1 MKALHRGSKIALV
14 ASARKVTTEEIQFAV
29 EWITEKGFT
38 PVYDGRLFQS
48 DHIFAGDDESRASV
62 IQYYLDRDDI
72 DALWVA
78 RGGYGSIRIIDRLDF
93 SSFMHHPKYII
104 GFSDITVFHGQIQR
118 LGFESIHASMPYN
131 LINKTP
137 EALQSLY
144 DALTGQRLQYRIKAS
159 PLNRLGDVKGKI
171 VGGNLSVLYGMLGS
185 ASFPETKGKIL
196 FIEEVDEYIYHIDR
210 MMIALKRAGMLKQLK
225 GLVVGG
231 LTKINDNPDPF
242 GKTAE
247 EVILEA
253 VSDYDYP
260 VCFGFPTGHFDD
272 NRAII
277 INRTAHLSV
286 SNDCVIFDE

>member
-48 DHIFAGDDESRASV
+48 DHIFAGDDEARASV

-144 DALTGQRLQYRIKAS
+144 DALTGQRLQYRINAS

-231 LTKINDNPDPF
+231 LTKINDNPEPF

-260 VCFGFPTGHFDD
+260 VCFGFPAGHFDD

-277 INRTAHLSV
+277 INKTAHLSV

>member
-38 PVYDGRLFQS
+38 PVYDARLFQS
-48 DHIFAGDDESRASV
+48 DHIFAGDDEARASV

-144 DALTGQRLQYRIKAS
+144 DALTGQRLQYRINAS

-260 VCFGFPTGHFDD
+260 VCFGFPAGHFDD

-277 INRTAHLSV
+277 INKTAHLSV

>member
-48 DHIFAGDDESRASV
+48 DHIFAGDDEARASV

-144 DALTGQRLQYRIKAS
+144 DALTGQRLQYRINAS

-242 GKTAE
+242 GKTTE

-260 VCFGFPTGHFDD
+260 VCFGFPAGHFDD

>member
-48 DHIFAGDDESRASV
+48 DHIFAGDDEARASV

-104 GFSDITVFHGQIQR
+104 GFSDITVLHGQIQR

-144 DALTGQRLQYRIKAS
+144 DALTGQRLQYRINAS

-260 VCFGFPTGHFDD
+260 VCFGFPAGHFDD

>member
-48 DHIFAGDDESRASV
+48 DHIFAGDDEARASV

-144 DALTGQRLQYRIKAS
+144 DALTGQRLQYRINAS

-260 VCFGFPTGHFDD
+260 VCFGFPAGHFDD

-277 INRTAHLSV
+277 INKTAHLSV